1 MELAG
6 LEVNIF
12 IIIMI
17 ENTIVKRKMLTFFS
31 FWCGRIIAIH
41 SDLLGV
47 VVSGNSILPKNP
59 MNLFIQ
65 IYICLF

>member
-17 ENTIVKRKMLTFFS
+17 ENTIVKRKKLDFV
-31 FWCGRIIAIH
+31 RIAYLMMMKMSRFARERNH
-41 SDLLGV
+41 RC
-47 VVSGNSILPKNP
+47 N
-59 MNLFIQ
+59 
-65 IYICLF
+65 Y